1 MCGEIYRQDKPRLPG
16 FVFIFPIDHESVNCI
31 RFTPMSE
38 IFLPKQNE
46 LSVFPK
52 WQDML
57 LPVLAQ
63 IEKDFRTSGL
73 EWKTEINSA
82 KNYPELF
89 ELLLPH
95 IHFLLDRHSEQLM
108 QLLYRVD
115 IPEDQLK
122 KSAGDFP
129 EKSFPQLV
137 TELIILREL
146 HKTLIFKHYSR

>member
-1 MCGEIYRQDKPRLPG
+1 MPELI
-16 FVFIFPIDHESVNCI
+16 
-31 RFTPMSE
+31 
-38 IFLPKQNE
+38 LPKQNE

-52 WQDML
+52 WQEML

-63 IEKDFRTSGL
+63 LEKDFQTSGL
-73 EWKTEINSA
+73 EWKAEIHLA
-82 KNYPELF
+82 KNYSELF

-115 IPEDQLK
+115 IPENQLK
-122 KSAGDFP
+122 KSAQVFP